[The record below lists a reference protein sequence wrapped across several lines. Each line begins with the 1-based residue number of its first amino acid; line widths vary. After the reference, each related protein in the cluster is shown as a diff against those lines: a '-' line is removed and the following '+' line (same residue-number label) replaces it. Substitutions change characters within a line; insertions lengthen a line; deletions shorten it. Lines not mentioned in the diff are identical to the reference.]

1 MFYFN
6 GTGLDDITN
15 ERFGKMLMQ
24 SMAGSPA
31 SPFVVTDYV
40 SIDPK
45 NPGIVVPID
54 ETFLN
59 ALACQYIADPKS
71 KLAFEMYLKGDMY
84 QNCFDVERKLGMKDM
99 TSGMIDAEHMLHPDY
114 RKWCRERAW
123 MAEDLAAEYIGY
135 DELMNLAIKYKDL
148 YNKTSDPTQKLMH
161 MLVITRLTDTFLPK
175 ANQAADNDANYR
187 LLKGFLDNINKG
199 EIYNNVAA
207 AHAEPVS
214 EPKGVTVGADIKKLA
229 ESVVGEYVT
238 PGATVEKIIYLE
250 SEWHPFKNPKWPYDI
265 IAYGLPCA
273 VVTVENGK
281 RYVQEVTLTK
291 DAKTSKAF
299 MQAGS
304 DSMKRPLK

>member
-84 QNCFDVERKLGMKDM
+84 QNCFDVER
-99 TSGMIDAEHMLHPDY
+99 
-114 RKWCRERAW
+114 
-123 MAEDLAAEYIGY
+123 
-135 DELMNLAIKYKDL
+135 NL
-148 YNKTSDPTQKLMH
+148 
-161 MLVITRLTDTFLPK
+161 V
-175 ANQAADNDANYR
+175 
-187 LLKGFLDNINKG
+187 
-199 EIYNNVAA
+199 
-207 AHAEPVS
+207 
-214 EPKGVTVGADIKKLA
+214 
-229 ESVVGEYVT
+229 
-238 PGATVEKIIYLE
+238 
-250 SEWHPFKNPKWPYDI
+250 
-265 IAYGLPCA
+265 
-273 VVTVENGK
+273 
-281 RYVQEVTLTK
+281 
-291 DAKTSKAF
+291 
-299 MQAGS
+299 
-304 DSMKRPLK
+304 